1 MITLEIQRHI
11 IANIRLSNGFMGVDV
26 NVEICGSTI
35 FLRARDCQTEVKT
48 MTAKQNAQFISN
60 AIAVLDG
67 SIYDYEL
74 ENATRLIMELI

>member
-35 FLRARDCQTEVKT
+35 FLRARGCQTEVKT
-48 MTAKQNAQFISN
+48 M
-60 AIAVLDG
+60 G
-67 SIYDYEL
+67 S
-74 ENATRLIMELI
+74 

>member
-26 NVEICGSTI
+26 NVEICGS
-35 FLRARDCQTEVKT
+35 
-48 MTAKQNAQFISN
+48 NAQFISN
-60 AIAVLDG
+60 AIAVLDRT
-67 SIYDYEL
+67 IYDYEL